1 VLQSR
6 KQFLV
11 DVKIHWVRS
20 VFLISGEF
28 LGERIDE
35 VVESHEV
42 GVGEKVLKAL
52 FASETIK
59 NSEAKF
65 EEKFNTTSEDHSTEY

>member
-1 VLQSR
+1 
-6 KQFLV
+6 
-11 DVKIHWVRS
+11 
-20 VFLISGEF
+20 LISGEF
-28 LGERIDE
+28 LSERIDE

-52 FASETIK
+52 FNSEIVK

-65 EEKFNTTSEDHSTEY
+65 EEEFKTPSEDHSTEY